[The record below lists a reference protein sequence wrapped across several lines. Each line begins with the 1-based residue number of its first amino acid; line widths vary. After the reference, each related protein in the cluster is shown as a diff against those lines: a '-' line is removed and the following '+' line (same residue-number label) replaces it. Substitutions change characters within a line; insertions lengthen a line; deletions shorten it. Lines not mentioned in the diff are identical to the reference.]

1 MENKKVWNLIQGTL
15 YTTVVIFV
23 ILFHQ
28 NIDETF
34 KIATIIGLYLLIIK

>member
-1 MENKKVWNLIQGTL
+1 MENKKTWKFVNGVIYTAIVVFTL
-15 YTTVVIFV
+15 
-23 ILFHQ
+23 LFHG